1 MLEPRVGS
9 SKELEEEEI
18 AEASKFKFFVDLSIV
33 LALHLLAK
41 NNQTFHLVNFVR
53 VLRHSL
59 STMCVTSLWN

>member
-9 SKELEEEEI
+9 LKELEEEEI
-18 AEASKFKFFVDLSIV
+18 AEASKFKFVDPIV
-33 LALHLLAK
+33 LVLHLLAK